1 MAGTATCLVFN
12 VNRMRLT
19 LHLLIMPPVR
29 VAVMLNFRRTEN
41 SAVTTTSDLQWQPVI
56 GIVAGF
62 LSILLAV
69 FLLYLLFQLHA
80 SGVPHRVFGY
90 VLPSGTRRVSHS
102 VTENETPGSWPG
114 LSSPASPAPPPPY
127 TARLTAASLYT
138 NLTVPP
144 RSLQGRPV
152 HYPGNYPPPPRRHVD
167 EPISRG

>member
-12 VNRMRLT
+12 VNWMRLT

-41 SAVTTTSDLQWQPVI
+41 NAATTTSDLQWQPVI

-69 FLLYLLFQLHA
+69 FLLYLLFQFHA

-102 VTENETPGSWPG
+102 VTGNERSGSRPD
-114 LSSPASPAPPPPY
+114 LSSPAPPPPY

-152 HYPGNYPPPPRRHVD
+152 HYPGNYPPPRRHVD